1 MPSLLVT
8 ALASAIPVLGVM
20 GYLSLRHQRLDRFK
34 DFPQPNTSVVWGH
47 MAVLAEEMKK
57 ALKDAQFG
65 RPRIFPLYTV
75 TGFPFDRTRQ
85 RRAPYDI
92 MWLLTIQTSSSAT
105 YSSRSGDLR

>member
-20 GYLSLRHQRLDRFK
+20 GFLSLRHQRLERFK
-34 DFPQPNTSVVWGH
+34 DFPQPKTSVVWGH

-65 RPRIFPLYTV
+65 KPPSSTYVSTPGSLSYQPL
-75 TGFPFDRTRQ
+75 PPIA
-85 RRAPYDI
+85 APP
-92 MWLLTIQTSSSAT
+92 MTS
-105 YSSRSGDLR
+105 YGC